1 MDEKLIKRYHDVKI
15 LSEGT
20 SNIGERN
27 NCLNLLARLEA
38 KNPQLKSQYEIW
50 LRHKRR
56 EDGEEESEEDVF
68 EWSGLSSM
76 FDRFVSFTE
85 KAFGVRDAISAVSRC
100 QLTKRFNSRSVSI
113 TVSIPDDLYESI
125 VVDFNHEQQRVFLDT
140 LANQIK
146 NQIQQDFSQ

>member
-1 MDEKLIKRYHDVKI
+1 
-15 LSEGT
+15 
-20 SNIGERN
+20 
-27 NCLNLLARLEA
+27 
-38 KNPQLKSQYEIW
+38 
-50 LRHKRR
+50 
-56 EDGEEESEEDVF
+56 
-68 EWSGLSSM
+68 M

-85 KAFGVRDAISAVSRC
+85 KAFGVRDAISAVARC

-146 NQIQQDFSQ
+146 SQIQQDFSQ